1 MTTTISYATVV
12 VNTANAVTTTISYA
26 TVVVNT
32 ANAVTTT
39 TSIVRGVVVKGKLS
53 YNYFLIVYCYC

>member
-1 MTTTISYATVV
+1 MFAVCYAKLVAI
-12 VNTANAVTTTISYA
+12 NIC

-39 TSIVRGVVVKGKLS
+39 TSFIRGVVVKAKS
-53 YNYFLIVYCYC
+53 VIVGRIVVNISE